1 MTNALTKETI
11 QVEKLDPWR
20 GFIGEDWKGQV
31 AVREFIQANYTEYRG
46 NKDFL
51 AGPTE
56 KTLRQWAVMCDLLKQ
71 ERKNGGVL
79 AVSTDVGSSITSHD
93 AGYISRENEVIVGLQ
108 TDAPL
113 RRAIYPKG
121 GLRMVEQSLE
131 EYGFPAVPDHI
142 NEVFTKYR
150 KNHNEGVFDIYDP
163 EILACRKSGI
173 ITGLPDA
180 YGRGRIIGDY
190 RRVALYGVDA
200 LIADRQ
206 QLKAQTNSKHFDEV
220 VMRQREE
227 FSEQVKA
234 LNELK
239 QLAAS
244 YGYDISKPAATAL
257 EAVQWLYFAYLGA
270 AREANGAATSVGRIT
285 TFLDIYI
292 QRDLEEGRITEAEA
306 QEMID
311 HMVIKFRII
320 RYLRT
325 KDFDALYSGDPT
337 WVTLSL
343 AGMGTNGK
351 SLVSKTCFRV
361 LQSLYNIGLSPEPN
375 LTILWSTQLPQG
387 FKDYASQIAID
398 TSAVQFENDD
408 VMRYTPVAGIPLG
421 DDYAIACCVSPMR
434 MGKQMQFFGARA
446 NFAKALLYA
455 INGGVDEMSGAKVVE
470 GFEPIT
476 SDVLQY
482 DEVMQRFGKIQ
493 DWLADVYA
501 RALNA
506 IHYSHDK
513 YAPERLMMALH
524 DGEILRTMAM
534 GMAGLSIVADSLSA
548 IKYAKV
554 TTIRNEAGVAVDFKI
569 EGDFP
574 TYGNNDDRVDSIAVS
589 LVENFMNRLRE
600 QRFYRDA
607 VPTQSILTITSN
619 VVYGKKT
626 GNTPCGR
633 RAGTP
638 FSPGANP
645 YNGRDHNGWI
655 AAGMSVAKIP
665 FAASQDGVSWTASS
679 TPGSLGKTPEQ
690 RIENMGNCIDGF
702 CDATGFHI
710 NVNVLNRDTL
720 MDAMEHPEEYPQLT
734 IRVSGYAVN
743 FIRLTR
749 EQQLDVI
756 SRTFHERC

>member
-1 MTNALTKETI
+1 MGIALDKDTVLKDS
-11 QVEKLDPWR
+11 LDPWR
-20 GFIGEDWKGQV
+20 GFAGTDWKQAV
-31 AVREFIQANYTEYRG
+31 AVRDFIQHNYTEYRG
-46 NKDFL
+46 DKSFL
-51 AGPTE
+51 SGPTE
-56 KTLRQWAVMCDLLKQ
+56 KTQRQWAVMTELLAQ
-71 ERKNGGVL
+71 ERRNGGVL
-79 AVSTDVGSSITSHD
+79 AVSTEVGSSITSH
-93 AGYISRENEVIVGLQ
+93 APGYIDQENEVIVGLQ

-113 RRAIYPKG
+113 RRAIFPKG
-121 GLRMVEQSLE
+121 GVRMVEQSLE
-131 EYGFPAVPDHI
+131 EYGFPPLGETIKGIFRD
-142 NEVFTKYR
+142 YR
-150 KNHNEGVFDIYDP
+150 KSHNDGVFDVYDP

-190 RRVALYGVDA
+190 RRVALYGIDA
-200 LIADRQ
+200 LIAERQ
-206 QLKAQTNSKHFDEV
+206 ALKAETNGADFSETV
-220 VMRQREE
+220 LRQREE
-227 FSEQVKA
+227 LAEQIKA

-239 QLAAS
+239 ALAAS
-244 YGYDISKPAATAL
+244 YGFDISRPATTAR
-257 EAVQWLYFAYLGA
+257 EAVQWLYFAYLAGT
-270 AREANGAATSVGRIT
+270 RESNGAATSVGRIT

-292 QRDLEEGRITEAEA
+292 QRDLDEGRITEAEA

-325 KDFDALYSGDPT
+325 RDFDALYSGDPT

-343 AGMGTNGK
+343 AGMSTTGR

-375 LTILWSTQLPQG
+375 LTILWSVNLPQG
-387 FKDYASQIAID
+387 FKDFAAQIAID

-408 VMRYTPVAGIPLG
+408 VMSVAPVGGTPLG

-434 MGKQMQFFGARA
+434 VGKQMQFFGARA
-446 NFAKALLYA
+446 NFAKGLLYA
-455 INGGVDEMSGAKVVE
+455 INGGVDEMSGTRVVD
-470 GFEPIT
+470 GFDPIT
-476 SDVLQY
+476 ADVLDY
-482 DEVMQRFGKIQ
+482 DEVVARFDKVQ
-493 DWLADVYA
+493 DWLAGVYV

-506 IHYSHDK
+506 IHYMHDK

-524 DGEILRTMAM
+524 DRDPLRTMAM
-534 GMAGLSIVADSLSA
+534 GIAGLSIVADSLSA
-548 IKYAKV
+548 IKHAKV
-554 TTIRNEAGVAVDFKI
+554 RPIRNDAGIAVDFEI
-569 EGDFP
+569 EGDYP
-574 TYGNNDDRVDSIAVS
+574 AYGNNDDRVDDIAVA
-589 LVENFMNRLRE
+589 LTEGFMARLKTH
-600 QRFYRDA
+600 RFYRDA

-626 GNTPCGR
+626 GSTPCGR
-633 RAGTP
+633 KAKTP

-645 YNGRDHNGWI
+645 FNGRDKNGWV
-655 AAGMSVAKIP
+655 AAALSVAKVP
-665 FAASQDGVSWTASS
+665 FSSAQDGVSWTASS
-679 TPGSLGKTPEQ
+679 TPGSLGKTALE
-690 RIENMGNCIDGF
+690 RIANMANCIDGF

-720 MDAMEHPEEYPQLT
+720 LDAVDHPEKYPQLT

-749 EQQLDVI
+749 EQQMDVI

>member
-1 MTNALTKETI
+1 MTTPLNKEAI

-20 GFIGEDWKGQV
+20 GFVGDDWKQRT
-31 AVREFIQANYTEYRG
+31 ALREFIQQNYTEYKG
-46 NKDFL
+46 DKSFL
-51 AGPTE
+51 SGPTP
-56 KTLRQWAVMCDLLKQ
+56 KTQRQWDVMCGILKR
-71 ERKNGGVL
+71 ERQNGGVL
-79 AVSTDVGSSITSHD
+79 EASVDVGSSITSH
-93 AGYISRENEVIVGLQ
+93 APGYISRDDEVIVGLQ

-121 GLRMVEQSLE
+121 GMRMVEQSLD
-131 EYGFPAVPDHI
+131 EYNLPPVGEAVKTAFG
-142 NEVFTKYR
+142 NYR
-150 KNHNEGVFDIYDP
+150 KTHNEGVFDIYDP

-200 LIADRQ
+200 LIAERQ
-206 QLKAQTNSKHFDEV
+206 ALKAETNSTHFDEF

-227 FSEQVKA
+227 LSEQVKA
-234 LNELK
+234 LQELK

-257 EAVQWLYFAYLGA
+257 EAVQWVYFAYLGA
-270 AREANGAATSVGRIT
+270 ARESNGAATSVGRIT
-285 TFLDIYI
+285 TFLDVYI
-292 QRDLEEGRITEAEA
+292 QRDLDEGRITEAEA

-311 HMVIKFRII
+311 HLVIKFRII

-343 AGMGTNGK
+343 AGMATNGQ

-375 LTILWSTQLPQG
+375 LTILWSVNLPQG
-387 FKDYASQIAID
+387 FKDFASQIAID

-434 MGKQMQFFGARA
+434 VGKQMQFFGARA

-455 INGGVDEMSGAKVVE
+455 INGGVDEMSGAKVAE
-470 GFEPIT
+470 GFQPIT
-476 SDVLQY
+476 SEYLQY
-482 DEVMQRFGKIQ
+482 DEVMERFSKMQ
-493 DWLADVYA
+493 DWLAGVYV

-524 DGEILRTMAM
+524 DRDILRTMAM
-534 GMAGLSIVADSLSA
+534 GIAGLSIVADSLSA
-548 IKYAKV
+548 IKFAKV
-554 TTIRNEAGVAVDFKI
+554 KPIRNEAGVAVDFEI
-569 EGDFP
+569 EGEYP
-574 TYGNNDDRVDSIAVS
+574 AYGNNDERVDTIAVS
-589 LVENFMNRLRE
+589 LVENFMNRLRKH
-600 QRFYRDA
+600 RFYRDA
-607 VPTQSILTITSN
+607 EPTQSVLTITSN

-626 GNTPCGR
+626 GTTPCGR

-645 YNGRDHNGWI
+645 TNGRDRNGWV
-655 AAGMSVAKIP
+655 AAGLSVAKIP
-665 FAASQDGVSWTASS
+665 FAAAQDGVSWTASS
-679 TPGSLGKTPEQ
+679 TPGSLGKTPEE
-690 RIENMGNCIDGF
+690 RIANMGNCIDGF

-720 MDAMEHPEEYPQLT
+720 LDAMDHPEEYPQLT

>member
-1 MTNALTKETI
+1 MGIALDKI
-11 QVEKLDPWR
+11 DILKDALDPWR
-20 GFIGEDWKGQV
+20 GFRGEVWKQRI
-31 AVREFIQANYTEYRG
+31 ALREFIQENYTEYRG
-46 NKDFL
+46 DKSFL
-51 AGPTE
+51 SGPTA
-56 KTLRQWAVMCDLLKQ
+56 KTQRQWAVMCDLLAQ
-71 ERKNGGVL
+71 ERANGGVL
-79 AVSTDVGSSITSHD
+79 DVSTDVGSSITSH
-93 AGYISRENEVIVGLQ
+93 APGYISQENEVIVGLQ

-121 GLRMVEQSLE
+121 GIRMVEQSLE
-131 EYGFPAVPDHI
+131 EYGFPPLGEEI
-142 NEVFTKYR
+142 QGIFRNYR
-150 KNHNEGVFDIYDP
+150 KSHNEGVFDVYDP
-163 EILACRKSGI
+163 EILACRRSGI

-190 RRVALYGVDA
+190 RRVAVYGIDG
-200 LIADRQ
+200 LIAERQ
-206 QLKAQTNSKHFDEV
+206 ALKAETNGADFSEFV
-220 VMRQREE
+220 LRQREE
-227 FSEQVKA
+227 LAEQVKA
-234 LNELK
+234 LQELK
-239 QLAAS
+239 TFAAS
-244 YGYDISKPAATAL
+244 YGFDISRPAATAL
-257 EAVQWLYFAYLGA
+257 EAVQWVYFAYLAG
-270 AREANGAATSVGRIT
+270 ARESNGAATSVGRIT

-292 QRDLEEGRITEAEA
+292 QRDLDEGRITEDEA

-343 AGMGTNGK
+343 AGMSTSGR

-375 LTILWSTQLPQG
+375 LTILWSVNLPEG
-387 FKDYASQIAID
+387 FKAFASQIAID

-408 VMRYTPVAGIPLG
+408 VMSVAPVGGVPLG

-434 MGKQMQFFGARA
+434 VGKQMQFFGARA

-455 INGGVDEMSGAKVVE
+455 INGGVDEMSGAKVVD
-470 GFEPIT
+470 GFAPIT
-476 SDVLQY
+476 SEYLDY
-482 DEVMQRFGKIQ
+482 DEVMERFSKVQ
-493 DWLADVYA
+493 DWLAGVYV

-506 IHYSHDK
+506 IHYMHDK

-524 DGEILRTMAM
+524 DRDMLRTMAM

-554 TTIRNEAGVAVDFKI
+554 KPIRNEAGVATAFEI
-569 EGDFP
+569 AGEYP
-574 TYGNNDDRVDSIAVS
+574 AYGNNDDRVDDIAVA
-589 LVENFMNRLRE
+589 LTEGFMARLRTHK
-600 QRFYRDA
+600 FYRDA

-626 GNTPCGR
+626 GSTPCGR
-633 RAGTP
+633 QAKTP

-645 YNGRDHNGWI
+645 FNGRDKNGWV
-655 AAGMSVAKIP
+655 AAALSVAKIP
-665 FAASQDGVSWTASS
+665 FNSSQDGVSWTASS
-679 TPGSLGKTPEQ
+679 TPGSLGKTADE
-690 RIENMGNCIDGF
+690 RIANMANCIDGF

-720 MDAMEHPEEYPQLT
+720 LDAMDHPENYPQLT

-756 SRTFHERC
+756 SRTFHDRC